1 MCALKRDRPQTL
13 TLDDAEAIALRA
25 LAFLA
30 EEPKRLGRF
39 LALSGYQPAELAE
52 AATTGAVQ
60 AAVLDY
66 LLGDES
72 LLLVFASSAGLRPEA
87 VPSARALLDG
97 PSGGWRA

>member
-13 TLDDAEAIALRA
+13 TRDDAETVALQA

-39 LALSGYQPAELAE
+39 LALTGYQPAELAE

-60 AAVLDY
+60 SAVLDY
-66 LLGDES
+66 LLSDES
-72 LLLVFASSAGLRPEA
+72 LLLVFSSSAGLRPEA
-87 VPSARALLDG
+87 VLSARALLDG
-97 PSGGWRA
+97 PAGGWRN